1 MTNFIWTIKLI
12 QVRTTHMK
20 SMKPLL
26 RKQKTVGSRCND
38 SPNCKVTESTVCLV
52 LTSTDVLMHDKTN
65 EELSTNE
72 YPETSADNG
81 QSTNVTS
88 TESTVQITEISNDVG
103 SWKSLSASER
113 DSVVKMGPKLPPKSL
128 RKDSKGRSFPMS
140 IFSKIMPNGETMAR
154 DWLYAAKRHKAFSV
168 SVVAYSRANL
178 HLQCNS
184 NSRLLPFEPLYCIV

>member
-52 LTSTDVLMHDKTN
+52 LTSTDVLMHDKTS

-88 TESTVQITEISNDVG
+88 TESTVQITETT
-103 SWKSLSASER
+103 
-113 DSVVKMGPKLPPKSL
+113 SVMV
-128 RKDSKGRSFPMS
+128 
-140 IFSKIMPNGETMAR
+140 
-154 DWLYAAKRHKAFSV
+154 
-168 SVVAYSRANL
+168 
-178 HLQCNS
+178 Q
-184 NSRLLPFEPLYCIV
+184 